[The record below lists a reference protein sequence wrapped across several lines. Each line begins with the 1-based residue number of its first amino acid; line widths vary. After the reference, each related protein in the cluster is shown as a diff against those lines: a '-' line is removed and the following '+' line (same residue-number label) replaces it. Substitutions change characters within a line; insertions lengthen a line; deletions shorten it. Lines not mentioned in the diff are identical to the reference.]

1 MMPELPF
8 APYRGT
14 GGYAG
19 TDTSRERAE
28 SEIDDGTLA
37 VRQQKILDA
46 LDEQGAGGAT
56 WATLGRILSLHHGQI
71 SGALS
76 NLHQAGLVFMLRKRH
91 NRSHPY
97 VHLNYRG
104 MYTDDEVHDSPKQT
118 KAGMRRGVL
127 DDLVAVCRI
136 GLACD
141 GQFDAQAI
149 ARLLEELDGLA

>member
-1 MMPELPF
+1 
-8 APYRGT
+8 
-14 GGYAG
+14 
-19 TDTSRERAE
+19 
-28 SEIDDGTLA
+28 
-37 VRQQKILDA
+37 V
-46 LDEQGAGGAT
+46 
-56 WATLGRILSLHHGQI
+56 
-71 SGALS
+71 
-76 NLHQAGLVFMLRKRH
+76 
-91 NRSHPY
+91 
-97 VHLNYRG
+97 NYRG